1 MSNIRSLKKDVNSL
15 VDNAISECYVTLNFS
30 SSFYYEKIYEIL
42 LEVQALRSDYL
53 KKINQCPKS
62 LTTKQKRNYYGELMT
77 ELMGKTISMV
87 DYLSSV
93 ES

>member
-1 MSNIRSLKKDVNSL
+1 MPNIRSVKKDVNSL

-42 LEVQALRSDYL
+42 LEVQALRVDYL
-53 KKINQCPKS
+53 KKVNQCPQS
-62 LTTKQKRNYYGELMT
+62 YTTKQKRLYFSDLMN